1 MLNIACFEPFWY
13 ICMSELLA
21 LFERE
26 IEVVS
31 LELLDLVI
39 FEFELVLEFE
49 RCTEFERCIEF
60 ERLAEFERCMFEFLE
75 FEFFEFEFL
84 EFEFLIEL
92 SGLAVPDEL
101 HPPFDE
107 AVFVVAE

>member
-1 MLNIACFEPFWY
+1 MLCVEYCVFGTFEPFWY
-13 ICMSELLA
+13 NRMSELLEP

-26 IEVVS
+26 TEVDS

-49 RCTEFERCIEF
+49 RCIEF
-60 ERLAEFERCMFEFLE
+60 ERLAEFKSCMFEF
-75 FEFFEFEFL
+75 FEPAFL
-84 EFEFLIEL
+84 TEL

>member
-1 MLNIACFEPFWY
+1 LFELLFVEMS
-13 ICMSELLA
+13 CGSLFSDMSELLA

-26 IEVVS
+26 IEVDS

-60 ERLAEFERCMFEFLE
+60 ERLAEFERCMFEFFE
-75 FEFFEFEFL
+75 FEFFGIEFFEPEF
-84 EFEFLIEL
+84 F
-92 SGLAVPDEL
+92 
-101 HPPFDE
+101 
-107 AVFVVAE
+107 